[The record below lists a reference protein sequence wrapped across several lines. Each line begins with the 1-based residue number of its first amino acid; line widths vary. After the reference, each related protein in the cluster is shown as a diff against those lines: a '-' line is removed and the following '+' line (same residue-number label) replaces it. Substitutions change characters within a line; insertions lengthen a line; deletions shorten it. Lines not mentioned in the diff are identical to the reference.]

1 MELEDVDF
9 YDVYVF
15 DDQLNKYFLD
25 TKVFTRSEAVKY
37 AQKFKNVYVLHND
50 IIVYKYIAPNNSSII
65 FIWLIVLILFILSII
80 LFILSI
86 IL

>member
-25 TKVFTRSEAVKY
+25 IKVFTRSEAVKY
-37 AQKFKNVYVLHND
+37 AQKFKNAYVLHND
-50 IIVYKYIAPNNSSII
+50 IIVYKYIAPNNNFNII
-65 FIWLIVLILFILSII
+65 YIKHNII
-80 LFILSI
+80 NKGELPER
-86 IL
+86 